1 MKQTPWVNRRQAS
14 VALAVGA
21 TGGIASL
28 TACAPHRSSA
38 TASLPRAEHDPFKPL
53 KRIAYGSCADQS
65 RDQPVWATILADRP
79 DLMIFGGDNVYAST
93 PPWSEAQLRRAY
105 AQLLEKPQFAR
116 LLSEVPHME
125 IWDDHDFGQN
135 DGGASW
141 AEKETAKRHFLDFFQ
156 AAPLDPRR
164 SREGLYREQLFGP
177 EGQRVQ
183 IIMLDGRWFRSDLK
197 PTDARGAAGKE
208 RYLSDSD
215 ASKTMLGAEQWAW
228 LEERL
233 RMPADVRL
241 IVSGVQVLAE
251 GHGWESWG
259 NFPNEREKLVQ
270 LIGSTRANGVVFL
283 SGDRHIG
290 GYYRRAR
297 ADRGAPYALTELTS
311 SGLTH
316 AWADA
321 KEAGP
326 NRIGELVTK
335 NHYASIEMDWS
346 KRQIALLIKGTDG
359 QCLRSETL
367 QIDQLKA

>member
-1 MKQTPWVNRRQAS
+1 MKQAQKINRRQAS
-14 VALAVGA
+14 SALAGIA
-21 TGGIASL
+21 AGGISAL
-28 TACAPHRSSA
+28 AACSTEQCAA
-38 TASLPRAEHDPFKPL
+38 TAPTARAEHAPFQPL
-53 KRIAYGSCADQS
+53 TRIAYGSCADQN

-79 DLMIFGGDNVYAST
+79 DVMIFGGDNVYAST
-93 PPWSEAQLRRAY
+93 PPWSEATLRRAY
-105 AQLLEKPQFAR
+105 AQLLENPHFAR
-116 LLSEVPHME
+116 LLRGVPHME
-125 IWDDHDFGQN
+125 IWDDHDYGQN

-141 AEKETAKRHFLDFFQ
+141 ADKETAKRLFLDFFQ
-156 AAPLDPRR
+156 APPLDPRR
-164 SREGLYREQLFGP
+164 SRAGLYREQLLGP
-177 EGQRVQ
+177 EGKRVQ

-197 PTDARGAAGKE
+197 RTDERNAPGKE

-215 ASKTMLGAEQWAW
+215 PNKTMLGAAQWAW

-233 RMPADVRL
+233 RLPADVRL

-259 NFPNEREKLVQ
+259 NFPLEREKLVQ
-270 LIGSTRANGVVFL
+270 LIASTRANGVVFL

-290 GYYRRAR
+290 GYYRRAKGDR
-297 ADRGAPYALTELTS
+297 AAPYALTEITS

-335 NHYASIEMDWS
+335 NHYANIEIDWS
-346 KRQIALLIKGTDG
+346 KRQMNLLIKGTNG
-359 QCLRSETL
+359 QLLRSEL
-367 QIDQLKA
+367 LLIDQLKA